1 MSFKEYTDFDATG
14 LANLLRQGEVSPA
27 ELVMATF
34 ERFQRHN
41 PALKNRGGRAVLGSR
56 LRTERQSAEDYLAP
70 GRAQSPRTA
79 KAIVGRDQSA
89 TRQGNAKSRPRGSS
103 LTRGPA
109 SRDQPSST
117 MAAVQA

>member
-14 LANLLRQGEVSPA
+14 LAKLLRQGEVSPA

-56 LRTERQSAEDYLAP
+56 LERIPPLGQ
-70 GRAQSPRTA
+70 
-79 KAIVGRDQSA
+79 
-89 TRQGNAKSRPRGSS
+89 
-103 LTRGPA
+103 
-109 SRDQPSST
+109 
-117 MAAVQA
+117 AAVGGFRVK